1 MDIPPAVGDFS
12 KRRLCPDGAC
22 TGIVGPDGYCTEC
35 GKFVGPAEGD
45 DQDSEAAAASESD
58 GEGTPEKQGVEE
70 QGLAP
75 GLVLP
80 GRSASNGE
88 SSAGAGT
95 TREDETDA
103 ENEADKGDDD
113 FSKRRL
119 CPDGACTGIIG
130 PDGRCTECGRRV
142 DD

>member
-22 TGIVGPDGYCTEC
+22 TGIIGPDGYCTEC

-45 DQDSEAAAASESD
+45 DQDSEAAAPSESD
-58 GEGTPEKQGVEE
+58 GEGAPKKQGAQE

-75 GLVLP
+75 VVALP
-80 GRSASNGE
+80 ERGAKSGE
-88 SSAGAGT
+88 SSAGDGATG
-95 TREDETDA
+95 EDEAD
-103 ENEADKGDDD
+103 NEDDGDDD

-119 CPDGACTGIIG
+119 CPDGSCTGIIG